1 MTLNHQIVAV
11 LLLAVANRL
20 FVATEFSAARI
31 RVAQAVEIDARLA
44 EEFQFE
50 APAGAT
56 ETT

>member
-1 MTLNHQIVAV
+1 MTLNPQIVAV

-50 APAGAT
+50 ARAGAT